1 MSSTISS
8 LSIVEVSSLNVNTK
22 IKANKTQA
30 AAVRVLF
37 ACIYRDSVGI
47 NEDFFRGCNHQGG
60 LIMRVTIRDIAR
72 ELGMSPS
79 TVSQA
84 LNNKG
89 KLRPET
95 RGRVRATAR
104 LMGYFNP
111 NDPFG
116 PLPELSGR
124 PMRVVTTAVT
134 DNEPRLDQIQ
144 GFPLRVLR
152 GIEDAL
158 EPYHIPMLLTSKR
171 QLYNGLPKDHLGT
184 LVIGGYIDDETA
196 AVLEACQFP
205 VVIIG
210 SCTNSLRLCSVE
222 ADSMGGIR
230 MAIEY
235 LYGLG
240 HRHIALLNGP
250 DTTRT
255 SERKYIGY
263 LSAMNLLN
271 LDHNYVFSTQHI

>member
-1 MSSTISS
+1 
-8 LSIVEVSSLNVNTK
+8 
-22 IKANKTQA
+22 
-30 AAVRVLF
+30 
-37 ACIYRDSVGI
+37 
-47 NEDFFRGCNHQGG
+47 
-60 LIMRVTIRDIAR
+60 MRVTIRDIAR

-134 DNEPRLDQIQ
+134 HNEPRLDQFQ

-158 EPYHIPMLLTSKR
+158 EPYHIPMVLTSKR

-230 MAIEY
+230 MAIEH
-235 LYGLG
+235 LYRLG